1 MVINHI
7 LHYGH
12 VKAHTKRLWVTEL
25 FLTRVLCPLPNIFSP
40 LKIGWFAYTLKKT
53 LKKKKSCLWP
63 EINHKKIQPLQRMF
77 WKHMKL

>member
-12 VKAHTKRLWVTEL
+12 VKAHTKRLWITEL
-25 FLTRVLCPLPNIFSP
+25 LLTGVLCPLPNIFSP

-53 LKKKKSCLWP
+53 LKKRRVAFGQRSITKKFSPFRECFGN
-63 EINHKKIQPLQRMF
+63 I
-77 WKHMKL
+77 